1 MGLFSLFGQKKKK
14 KALVKPKTRAK
25 QKTKQ
30 KAVVESD
37 VKFAHIMKEFGVLQ
51 KELKD
56 VKRALG
62 MLKQAEE
69 RTFAEVQDNP
79 IKLSAVIEREIGEL
93 SRKMDEL
100 VLKAPRIAGGAP
112 DSRGKT
118 TPLMSSII
126 EVLGTGSMRSG
137 DIYRKLLENDVRV
150 HEKSIPR
157 ALRGLINQ
165 GLVRV
170 NSDSGGYK
178 YEKTGKED

>member
-1 MGLFSLFGQKKKK
+1 MGFFGFLGQKKKK
-14 KALVKPKTRAK
+14 KAPAKPKARAK

-30 KAVVESD
+30 KVVESD
-37 VKFAHIMKEFGVLQ
+37 VKFAHIMKEFGILQ

-62 MLKQAEE
+62 MLKHAEE

-79 IKLSAVIEREIGEL
+79 IKLTAVIEREIGEL
-93 SRKMDEL
+93 SKKMDEL
-100 VLKAPRIAGGAP
+100 VLKAPKAVGPEPRGA
-112 DSRGKT
+112 KV
-118 TPLMSSII
+118 TPLMNSII
-126 EVLGTGSMRSG
+126 EVLGSGSMRSG
-137 DIYRKLLENDVRV
+137 EIYRKLLENEVRV

-170 NSDSGGYK
+170 SSDSGGYK
-178 YEKTGKED
+178 YENIAKPD